1 MTVCNTSV
9 LSMHARVVHCRLNGF
24 AVTTTRRSKTA
35 SGGNKPWKGLTLA
48 SQLYAAP
55 DLGQREISGNNH
67 TL

>member
-1 MTVCNTSV
+1 MTVNSNTP
-9 LSMHARVVHCRLNGF
+9 LSLHARVVHCRLTGF

-35 SGGNKPWKGLTLA
+35 SGGTKPRKGLSLA

-55 DLGQREISGNNH
+55 CLGQREITGNNH